1 MSSALRRVIAELV
14 NQTTNG
20 VLDWQRPPGSIGW
33 TTQVGNCIFEL
44 RPDLHSLKIV
54 LDDSGDRSSSS
65 YFTRSQ
71 EVWELG
77 DLMQW
82 MQPHTAQR
90 PRPLGLKPSVLN
102 DRHRVVLRTALDRL
116 NAD

>member
-33 TTQVGNCIFEL
+33 TAQVGNCIFEL
-44 RPDLHSLKIV
+44 RPDLYSLKIV

-65 YFTRSQ
+65 YFTPVARSMGT
-71 EVWELG
+71 W
-77 DLMQW
+77 
-82 MQPHTAQR
+82 R
-90 PRPLGLKPSVLN
+90 P
-102 DRHRVVLRTALDRL
+102 
-116 NAD
+116 NAMDATTHGATSTSIGAKAIGS